1 MPLAKHL
8 NSAADRLQANSC
20 LGNVVAVIG
29 ATTTA
34 ITTSGT
40 PSISVGGILTALTA
54 QTNLALSALA
64 GSDLPTVSINGSS
77 VTNPWVQ
84 PQGVPGFYVQPA
96 STTVYYVLGANA
108 AGTWKVIQG
117 TYDNQDITLASGYV
131 GKGKSVIPDAPDGF
145 VPVAVIK
152 VASGSSTFTV
162 GTTSLGTGGQTS
174 GGVATIKNVNVL
186 PVGSTF

>member
-1 MPLAKHL
+1 
-8 NSAADRLQANSC
+8 
-20 LGNVVAVIG
+20 VVAVIG

-96 STTVYYVLGANA
+96 STTVYYVIGAIA
-108 AGTWKVIQG
+108 AGTVKVVQG